1 VPFEHEIIEL
11 SDKPPRFLELYARAA
26 GHSQTAKVPLLE
38 LFSSG
43 GSEVV
48 IESEVVARR
57 IATEFETGSELL
69 PPGDASHVNRFIELW
84 TRRVETSYYKVLSA
98 ECESSKMMHLAE
110 FASSLTEVE
119 NALWERRME
128 SR

>member
-57 IATEFETGSELL
+57 IATEFETGSVLL

-110 FASSLTEVE
+110 FASSLAEVE